1 MLNEGPRTHLPDR
14 SRWVVSGSDER
25 QSSTVSSPDKDR
37 DRHDIG
43 ETKRGHTAWYA
54 EQRTK
59 AGGSKETGV
68 IPMRYLVV
76 VEKGP
81 SSYGAH
87 VPDLPGCI
95 AAGETK
101 EEVLSLIREAI
112 EFHIEGLKQEGQP
125 IPGPVSMSELVEV
138 AAA

>member
-1 MLNEGPRTHLPDR
+1 
-14 SRWVVSGSDER
+14 
-25 QSSTVSSPDKDR
+25 
-37 DRHDIG
+37 
-43 ETKRGHTAWYA
+43 
-54 EQRTK
+54 
-59 AGGSKETGV
+59 
-68 IPMRYLVV
+68 MRYLVV

-112 EFHIEGLKQEGQP
+112 EFHLEDLKQEGK
-125 IPGPVSMSELVEV
+125 PVPTPASTSELVEIQ
-138 AAA
+138 AA

>member
-1 MLNEGPRTHLPDR
+1 
-14 SRWVVSGSDER
+14 
-25 QSSTVSSPDKDR
+25 
-37 DRHDIG
+37 
-43 ETKRGHTAWYA
+43 
-54 EQRTK
+54 
-59 AGGSKETGV
+59 
-68 IPMRYLVV
+68 MRYLVV

-101 EEVLSLIREAI
+101 EEVLSLIREVI
-112 EFHIEGLKQEGQP
+112 EFHIEGLKQVGQP

>member
-1 MLNEGPRTHLPDR
+1 
-14 SRWVVSGSDER
+14 
-25 QSSTVSSPDKDR
+25 
-37 DRHDIG
+37 
-43 ETKRGHTAWYA
+43 
-54 EQRTK
+54 
-59 AGGSKETGV
+59 
-68 IPMRYLVV
+68 MRYLVV
-76 VEKGP
+76 VEKGS

-125 IPGPVSMSELVEV
+125 IPAPASMSELVEV
-138 AAA
+138 GAA

>member
-1 MLNEGPRTHLPDR
+1 
-14 SRWVVSGSDER
+14 
-25 QSSTVSSPDKDR
+25 
-37 DRHDIG
+37 
-43 ETKRGHTAWYA
+43 
-54 EQRTK
+54 
-59 AGGSKETGV
+59 
-68 IPMRYLVV
+68 MRYLVV

-125 IPGPVSMSELVEV
+125 IPGPVSMSELVDVE
-138 AAA
+138 AA

>member
-1 MLNEGPRTHLPDR
+1 
-14 SRWVVSGSDER
+14 
-25 QSSTVSSPDKDR
+25 
-37 DRHDIG
+37 
-43 ETKRGHTAWYA
+43 
-54 EQRTK
+54 
-59 AGGSKETGV
+59 
-68 IPMRYLVV
+68 MRYLVI

-112 EFHIEGLKQEGQP
+112 EFHLEDMKQEGQP
-125 IPGPVSMSELVEV
+125 IPSPTSTSELVEV
-138 AAA
+138 EAA